1 MNKPE
6 TPKTAKKT
14 PTSGSGNVFFEPWTT
29 PDGVPPFERIGPE
42 QFRPAYAQALL
53 EHEAEVAAIAG
64 NRAPPSFDNTIAA
77 MERSGRALERV
88 GNVFHLLAGAH
99 SNDALL
105 EIEREI
111 APQLAR
117 HWNAIN
123 TNAVLFSRI
132 ATLMRDA
139 EKLSL
144 TTEQKRVIER
154 YHTGF
159 RRAGAA
165 LDAPAKSGSPQSSN
179 GSRRSAHHSAR
190 TCWPTSSR
198 SRCSSKTRPSST
210 ACPIS

>member
-1 MNKPE
+1 
-6 TPKTAKKT
+6 
-14 PTSGSGNVFFEPWTT
+14 
-29 PDGVPPFERIGPE
+29 
-42 QFRPAYAQALL
+42 
-53 EHEAEVAAIAG
+53 
-64 NRAPPSFDNTIAA
+64 

-123 TNAVLFSRI
+123 TNAALFQRI
-132 ATLMRDA
+132 ETLMRDA
-139 EKLSL
+139 EKLGL

-165 LDAPAKSGSPQSSN
+165 LDAPAKKRLAAIIERLAALGTSFSQNVLG
-179 GSRRSAHHSAR
+179 RRAVVHAAS
-190 TCWPTSSR
+190 
-198 SRCSSKTRPSST
+198 
-210 ACPIS
+210 